1 MRVWLDDTNI
11 PAGASIPKR
20 IEDGLRDRQRF
31 GIPMTRNYFAS
42 NSGWTEPEWHS
53 ALFQDPD
60 NRTRKLLPLLAGEC
74 DVPFLLAPHRHPR
87 QDTPS
92 VRRRSNYRSLA
103 TRRFEDSCVARRT
116 ALRERFP
123 TTSTRHSLAMCLRS
137 RAAPVS
143 STLRTLPRT
152 YYHAEAPGC
161 RKVASR
167 CCRGRDHADAVAT
180 VPPGLSAP
188 CDVCRSA
195 AADSPEHRFS
205 VDPTVSLGSPTL
217 TSATRRLVVAL
228 LNATMH
234 AQLDRRRALL
244 ASGAARPRADAQ
256 CRPQRL
262 TFLTAGG
269 RCTPQLPGSPA
280 LRHIRER
287 WPTLRPRPKNRHAL
301 VSQPPPRTRA
311 ELSLIRPR

>member
-1 MRVWLDDTNI
+1 MNADSITRCFAPCVWPVLRPSSTRVWPAVARAVRGYKSGTSFSRTRGAISILRQVCKHAVERGSVNGRRLRVWLDDTNI

-137 RAAPVS
+137 RAAPAS

-167 CCRGRDHADAVAT
+167 CCRGRR
-180 VPPGLSAP
+180 SRR
-188 CDVCRSA
+188 RSA
-195 AADSPEHRFS
+195 HR
-205 VDPTVSLGSPTL
+205 TTW
-217 TSATRRLVVAL
+217 TISAL
-228 LNATMH
+228 
-234 AQLDRRRALL
+234 
-244 ASGAARPRADAQ
+244 
-256 CRPQRL
+256 
-262 TFLTAGG
+262 
-269 RCTPQLPGSPA
+269 
-280 LRHIRER
+280 
-287 WPTLRPRPKNRHAL
+287 
-301 VSQPPPRTRA
+301 
-311 ELSLIRPR
+311 